1 VILPEC
7 EIEPDALAA
16 ELRSAILGHVQRGGT
31 PGAFDRPLATRLGA
45 SAVERLL
52 AGEHGILCG
61 LLQGAIRPTPL
72 ADVVSRRKP
81 LDLGMFELA
90 KVLAR

>member
-1 VILPEC
+1 MILPEC
-7 EIEPDALAA
+7 EIEPDALA
-16 ELRSAILGHVQRGGT
+16 
-31 PGAFDRPLATRLGA
+31 
-45 SAVERLL
+45 
-52 AGEHGILCG
+52 GEHGILCD